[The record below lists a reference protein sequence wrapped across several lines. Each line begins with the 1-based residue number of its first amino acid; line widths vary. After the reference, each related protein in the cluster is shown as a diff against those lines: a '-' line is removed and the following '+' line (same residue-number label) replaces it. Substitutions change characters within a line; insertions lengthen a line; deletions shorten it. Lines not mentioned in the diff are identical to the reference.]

1 MHVVNKN
8 PTKYIVYLTIMQY
21 NYDNIQ
27 ENMMKQ
33 KAETKNF
40 NKLQCVVAIYRCG
53 YMSSTSSKGSTRY
66 LNDIRIPTKSLFSK
80 RRICF
85 GSE

>member
-33 KAETKNF
+33 KAETKKMCGGYIWVWLYVI
-40 NKLQCVVAIYRCG
+40 NKQQRFY
-53 YMSSTSSKGSTRY
+53 
-66 LNDIRIPTKSLFSK
+66 SLSK
-80 RRICF
+80 RYTNPDEKPFLETSNLFR
-85 GSE
+85 

>member
-40 NKLQCVVAIYRCG
+40 DKLQYVMAIYGCG
-53 YMSSTSSKGSTRY
+53 YSG
-66 LNDIRIPTKSLFSK
+66 
-80 RRICF
+80 
-85 GSE
+85 